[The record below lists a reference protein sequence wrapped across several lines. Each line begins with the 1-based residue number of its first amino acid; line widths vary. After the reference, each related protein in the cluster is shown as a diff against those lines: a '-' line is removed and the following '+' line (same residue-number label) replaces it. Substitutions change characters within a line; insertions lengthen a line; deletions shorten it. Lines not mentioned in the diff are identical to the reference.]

1 MVGPKRSSPVL
12 PYTCKIELQLM
23 YALVFI
29 SMAVF
34 CIHSAQLIDD
44 ASFAWAA
51 IYLLLDSRCLSVVSF
66 CGPAGS
72 QDCSAAAIAVGSH
85 RREGAIAASR
95 TDPAYYYSYCPS
107 LLAAIDEL
115 NRSE

>member
-1 MVGPKRSSPVL
+1 MH
-12 PYTCKIELQLM
+12 
-23 YALVFI
+23 ALVFI

-66 CGPAGS
+66 CGPAGHR
-72 QDCSAAAIAVGSH
+72 DIGIAIASE

>member
-1 MVGPKRSSPVL
+1 MH
-12 PYTCKIELQLM
+12 
-23 YALVFI
+23 ALVFI

-72 QDCSAAAIAVGSH
+72 QDCSSSHRDIGIAIASE

-115 NRSE
+115 N